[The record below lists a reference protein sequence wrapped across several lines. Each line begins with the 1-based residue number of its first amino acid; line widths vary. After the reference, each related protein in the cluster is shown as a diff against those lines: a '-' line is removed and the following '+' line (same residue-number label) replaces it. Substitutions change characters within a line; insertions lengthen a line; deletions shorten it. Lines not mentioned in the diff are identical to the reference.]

1 MRQKLL
7 IGGFAVAV
15 VVTAVVALGAGGS
28 NSGDYKVRAIFNN
41 ATFLIAGED
50 VKVAGAK
57 VGKVDSLDVTPDLRA
72 AAVLDITDPAFK
84 DFRQDA
90 QCEIRLQSVI
100 GEKLVNCSPT
110 QPRPEGTP
118 PPPPLQ
124 KVPKGQPGAGQY
136 LLPVDRTITPV
147 GEDLI

>member
-7 IGGFAVAV
+7 LGGLVVAV

-57 VGKVDSLDVTPDLRA
+57 VGKVESLDVTPDLLS
-72 AAVLDITDPAFK
+72 AAVLSSTEPGFK
-84 DFRQDA
+84 DFRKDA
-90 QCEIRLQSVI
+90 ECEIRLQSVI
-100 GEKLVNCSPT
+100 GEKLVECRPT
-110 QPRPEGTP
+110 QPRPEGSPAP
-118 PPPPLQ
+118 PSLQ
-124 KVPKGQPGAGQY
+124 KVPKG
-136 LLPVDRTITPV
+136 
-147 GEDLI
+147 